1 MSRHNNS
8 QSIEVTL
15 PNQIGYE
22 RIAMACSAS
31 FAQMVG
37 CTPDRIE
44 DLKTVVA
51 EAAINAMQHGNSGRP
66 ESRVTV
72 SFQLEKDAI
81 AVAVTDTGNGIER
94 SVPEPNIERI
104 IDNLDPVSG
113 FGLFLIRR
121 LADRVEFERTSS
133 GGHVVRMAVK
143 TS

>member
-1 MSRHNNS
+1 MGRNSNS

-31 FAQMVG
+31 FARMVG
-37 CTPDRIE
+37 CAPDRIE

-51 EAAINAMQHGNSGRP
+51 EAAVNAMQHGNCGQP
-66 ESRVTV
+66 EARVTV
-72 SFQLEKDAI
+72 SFQLEEDAI
-81 AVAVTDTGNGIER
+81 AVSVTDAGNGIGR
-94 SVPEPNIERI
+94 SVPEPDIERI